1 MLLFSESNT
10 RFLCEV
16 RPADAEAFEQAL
28 AGVPHARVGE
38 VTDDRRFQ
46 IRHATTVIDAEID
59 RLKRAWQEP
68 LDW

>member
-1 MLLFSESNT
+1 
-10 RFLCEV
+10 V
-16 RPADAEAFEQAL
+16 RPADAAAFEQAS

-38 VTDDRRFQ
+38 VTDDRRFE
-46 IRHATTVIDAEID
+46 IRHDTTVVGAEID